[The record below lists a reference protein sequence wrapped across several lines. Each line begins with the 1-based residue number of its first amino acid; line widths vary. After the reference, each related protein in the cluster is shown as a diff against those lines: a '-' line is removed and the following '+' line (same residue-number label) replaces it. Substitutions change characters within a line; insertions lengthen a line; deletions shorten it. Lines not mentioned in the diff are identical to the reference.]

1 MKLKQKI
8 RKLYFKVIHQEG
20 TPESVGRGIA
30 IGLFIGFILPI
41 GLQTIPALVAAFFFK
56 ANKALTWLFT
66 CVSNPASVF
75 ILYPIQCYTG
85 SLLIFDPM
93 SFSELEKQFANIA
106 AADGV
111 REVMNAFLDLG
122 LDIIITF
129 FVGGLF
135 YGSIFA
141 VLGYF
146 TGARL
151 VRLYRIRKEQR
162 KAARKQMQQEQ

>member
-1 MKLKQKI
+1 
-8 RKLYFKVIHQEG
+8 
-20 TPESVGRGIA
+20 
-30 IGLFIGFILPI
+30 
-41 GLQTIPALVAAFFFK
+41 
-56 ANKALTWLFT
+56 
-66 CVSNPASVF
+66 
-75 ILYPIQCYTG
+75 
-85 SLLIFDPM
+85 M